1 MTSGSLHA
9 AAMGITITAQLL
21 DQRVEPDNDGW
32 SVQLDITL
40 DPGEELLQAATEVH
54 QLLSGE

>member
-1 MTSGSLHA
+1 
-9 AAMGITITAQLL
+9 MGITITAQLL